1 MTSPSQVVG
10 ADAEEIAARFLAS
23 HGLAIVERNFRTR
36 FGEIDLIARDGASL
50 VFVEVRMRTHA
61 GYGGAAESVDSSK
74 RGRIVAA
81 SRAYLAS
88 LRPEPPCRF
97 DVVTLDGESA
107 KWIRAAF
114 EVAG

>member
-1 MTSPSQVVG
+1 MTSPSQAIG

-23 HGLAIVERNFRTR
+23 RGLAIIARNFRTR
-36 FGEIDLIARDGASL
+36 FGEIDLIARDGHTL

-61 GYGGAAESVDSSK
+61 GFGGAAESVDSSK
-74 RGRIVAA
+74 RARIIAA
-81 SRAYLAS
+81 SRAYLS
-88 LRPEPPCRF
+88 RMGSEPPCRF

-107 KWIRAAF
+107 QWIPAAF